1 MNPETTAVPYERLG
15 ILIDGRWIYEAERR
29 DRKSVV

>member
-1 MNPETTAVPYERLG
+1 MATTGQIAKNERRKE
-15 ILIDGRWIYEAERR
+15 IVARYAERR